1 MRVGR
6 ITKREFLHG
15 GLGITIA
22 NFLPWGALAQ
32 TSMEERI
39 VAAAKPL
46 GGADIRGMIW
56 SNYLVPMQPVVEEF
70 KKQTGIGIGN
80 TQDISIF
87 DAPQRAM
94 AEALSRSP
102 QFDFFHVDS
111 NMIPSLVSAGLLEP
125 LDEYINKAN
134 FSIDAVADYANFMT
148 YKGQTYGI
156 PTDGNVHVQFQ
167 RADLLENP
175 DNQKRFEDK
184 YGRKLAMPQTWE
196 EDFQI
201 AQFFHDPSKD
211 LYGSGNLRNRAN
223 GPTWWYM
230 KFYSAG
236 GFPFDDD
243 MNPTLDTPA
252 GQYAVDI
259 YLQEKKVGHPESA
272 GWGTPQ
278 MIPRI
283 VGGKVVSCQYW
294 DGVIKTNENK
304 EKSPTAGKWTYG
316 LVPGSDLSGKRL
328 HRSVSSPLGALLINR
343 YSPRKAQAAYL
354 ALWLGTG
361 KNSTPIVAD
370 SVNVFHDA
378 WAKAHMAAEPVIK
391 AYSPSGIKAIEQN
404 LQVVSP
410 PVYLTGYLE
419 FQDALG
425 KNLSE
430 AYVGQLPGN
439 QVLKKT
445 TEEWNG
451 IIRRTGRA
459 KLKEDLA
466 SYKAVM
472 PKRDKPA

>member
-1 MRVGR
+1 
-6 ITKREFLHG
+6 
-15 GLGITIA
+15 
-22 NFLPWGALAQ
+22 
-32 TSMEERI
+32 
-39 VAAAKPL
+39 
-46 GGADIRGMIW
+46 
-56 SNYLVPMQPVVEEF
+56 
-70 KKQTGIGIGN
+70 
-80 TQDISIF
+80 
-87 DAPQRAM
+87 
-94 AEALSRSP
+94 
-102 QFDFFHVDS
+102 
-111 NMIPSLVSAGLLEP
+111 
-125 LDEYINKAN
+125 
-134 FSIDAVADYANFMT
+134 
-148 YKGQTYGI
+148 
-156 PTDGNVHVQFQ
+156 
-167 RADLLENP
+167 
-175 DNQKRFEDK
+175 
-184 YGRKLAMPQTWE
+184 
-196 EDFQI
+196 
-201 AQFFHDPSKD
+201 
-211 LYGSGNLRNRAN
+211 
-223 GPTWWYM
+223 
-230 KFYSAG
+230 
-236 GFPFDDD
+236 
-243 MNPTLDTPA
+243 
-252 GQYAVDI
+252 
-259 YLQEKKVGHPESA
+259 
-272 GWGTPQ
+272 

-294 DGVIKTNENK
+294 DGVIKNNENK

-343 YSPRKAQAAYL
+343 YSPRRAQAAYL

-378 WAKAHMAAEPVIK
+378 WAKAHITAEPVIK
-391 AYSPSGIKAIEQN
+391 AYSPGGIKAIEQN

-445 TEEWNG
+445 TEEWNA